1 MGFMMEG
8 KKAQMSVGMKIL
20 IWLVVSLA
28 LIVVGIAVW
37 KAVRGVLG
45 VG

>member
-1 MGFMMEG
+1 MLVMMKER
-8 KKAQMSVGMKIL
+8 KAQMTQGMKIL

-28 LIVVGIAVW
+28 LILIGVAVW